1 MENQP
6 TTSKKS
12 IMLNY
17 GVYLGLASILIAL
30 VNYVIGDIYDP
41 HWSLIVVSLAVTI
54 TILVLGIKKVKEGN
68 EGLLTLGEAIK
79 IGLGISLVSVLIYC
93 VYLFIFYSFI
103 EPEYFDNMLKVQE
116 QVMLEKYPNMSDEQL
131 EAAKKGAAA
140 FASTGVNIGMTIFMS
155 LFFGLIISLITG
167 LIMKKTNE
175 E

>member
-41 HWSLIVVSLAVTI
+41 HWSLIVVSLAVTVA
-54 TILVLGIKKVKEGN
+54 ILVFGIKKIKEGN
-68 EGLLTLGEAIK
+68 EGLLSLGEAIK
-79 IGLGISLVSVLIYC
+79 TGLGISLVSVLIYC

-103 EPEYFDNMLKVQE
+103 EPEFFDNMLKVQE

-131 EAAKKGAAA
+131 EGAKKGAAA
-140 FASTGVNIGMTIFMS
+140 FANIGVNIGMTIFMS